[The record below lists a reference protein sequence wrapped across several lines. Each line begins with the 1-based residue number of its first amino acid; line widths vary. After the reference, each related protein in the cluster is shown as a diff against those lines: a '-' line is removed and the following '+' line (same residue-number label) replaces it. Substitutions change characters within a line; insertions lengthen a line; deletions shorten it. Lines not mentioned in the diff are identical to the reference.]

1 MNLAEGA
8 STVPNLSGVF
18 TGLFS
23 GFADQFNAAVTN
35 GVVPIAGGVIVLTI
49 GVPLVVKFAKR
60 LINK

>member
-18 TGLFS
+18 TSLFS
-23 GFADQFNAAVTN
+23 GFADQFNTAVTS

-49 GVPLVVKFAKR
+49 GVPLVVKFAKK

>member
-18 TGLFS
+18 TSLFS
-23 GFADQFNAAVTN
+23 GFAEQFNSAVTS
-35 GVVPIAGGVIVLTI
+35 GVVPIAGGVIVLTM
-49 GVPLVVKFAKR
+49 GVPLVVKFAKK

>member
-18 TGLFS
+18 TSLFS
-23 GFADQFNAAVTN
+23 GFADQFNTAVSN

-49 GVPLVVKFAKR
+49 GVPLVVKFAKK